1 MARKP
6 ARDTRGTQKG
16 PQQHAE
22 GQHGEKTHERF
33 IERLH
38 EGSREESLEE
48 TLQHDRA
55 RAAREGKRRLV
66 EDREQHDHA
75 EKNSEHQRLYIE
87 IEHERDRDDGPV
99 DTTGNL
105 HGELDK
111 RSHRA
116 DYQQRGPDG
125 LREE

>member
-38 EGSREESLEE
+38 EGPHEASANATRNRHGHL
-48 TLQHDRA
+48 DR
-55 RAAREGKRRLV
+55 
-66 EDREQHDHA
+66 
-75 EKNSEHQRLYIE
+75 
-87 IEHERDRDDGPV
+87 
-99 DTTGNL
+99 
-105 HGELDK
+105 

-116 DYQQRGPDG
+116 DHQQRGPDG

>member
-6 ARDTRGTQKG
+6 ARDRRGTQKG

-22 GQHGEKTHERF
+22 GQHGDKTHERF

-38 EGSREESLEE
+38 EGEREEGRETDLE
-48 TLQHDRA
+48 QQRRA
-55 RAAREGKRRLV
+55 GSRAGKRRLV

-75 EKNSEHQRLYIE
+75 EKNSEHVRLA
-87 IEHERDRDDGPV
+87 IEHERGQDDGPA

-105 HGELDK
+105 HGVLDA

-116 DYQQRGPDG
+116 DHQRRGSSG
-125 LREE
+125 LRKS

>member
-6 ARDTRGTQKG
+6 AHDTRGTQKG

-38 EGSREESLEE
+38 EGLHEEPLDEQLE
-48 TLQHDRA
+48 HDRN
-55 RAAREGKRRLV
+55 RAGRQGKRRLV

-75 EKNSEHQRLYIE
+75 EKNSEHKRLYIE
-87 IEHERDRDDGPV
+87 RERDRDDGPV

-116 DYQQRGPDG
+116 DYQRRGADG
-125 LREE
+125 LRED